1 MIMQK
6 KQETKSSSDP
16 TSIERRKFL
25 KTSMKFGFTTA
36 LVSSAA
42 GTLTSGDALAQTAQE
57 EAERKASAKYQM
69 TFATAYI
76 VGSPAPTQLC
86 NWILR
91 KTSRT

>member
-36 LVSSAA
+36 QSVVLQAH
-42 GTLTSGDALAQTAQE
+42 
-57 EAERKASAKYQM
+57 
-69 TFATAYI
+69 
-76 VGSPAPTQLC
+76 
-86 NWILR
+86 
-91 KTSRT
+91 